1 MRKYKIELSEQQMQL
16 VANCIEDISRFSSG
30 QCELR
35 HTIEEMLKEFSFE
48 EWMSKRDEI
57 EILLKQLKRI
67 LLPDLSDNASK
78 SYNSNEFIGNCYQI
92 YRTILHQ
99 LAKDNEWN
107 NVYSYP
113 ALASG
118 NLGTIKIELIDKKTV
133 SN

>member
-1 MRKYKIELSEQQMQL
+1 MRKYKIELSEQQMKL

-35 HTIEEMLKEFSFE
+35 YTIEEMLKEFSFDE
-48 EWMSKRDEI
+48 QMSKRDEI
-57 EILLKQLKRI
+57 EILLKQIKKI
-67 LLPDLSDNASK
+67 LLPDLLDNASK
-78 SYNSNEFIGNCYQI
+78 SYNASEFIGNSYQI

-107 NVYSYP
+107 NTYSYP
-113 ALASG
+113 TLASG
-118 NLGTIKIELIDKKTV
+118 NLGTIKIELIDEKTL